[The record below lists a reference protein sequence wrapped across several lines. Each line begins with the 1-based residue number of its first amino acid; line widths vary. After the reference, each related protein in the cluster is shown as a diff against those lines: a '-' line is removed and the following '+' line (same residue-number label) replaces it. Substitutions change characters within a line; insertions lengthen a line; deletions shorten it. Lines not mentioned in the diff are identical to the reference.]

1 MTEDDVSLDRRD
13 FMRSGAATAGFIAGF
28 SGLGAALSKEED
40 GDVSGVDGEFHILY
54 GKHTSESEPYDPGE
68 LPDDLD
74 GFFIE
79 NSANYLDNPAG
90 NMNYF
95 ETNGQYAGLVD
106 EMAEN
111 DTPVLMADVN
121 LSTDGRVAETG
132 LMAAEAGLGAGL
144 AAKAGVDMDG
154 FGAKEAG
161 ITGLAGWLLQ
171 PLASYASFM
180 GSGQSEV
187 TGEFVDSSNQ
197 VHPESFRLTRDFR
210 NSVVAY
216 KQLELMERR
225 KEDSSY
231 GTVWGSLHEGFEN
244 DLEREKE
251 NLLDSIERSKPA
263 WETFVEND
271 ETVYSAVEFENY
283 GGDWYAEEVHEF
295 EELREIVE

>member
-1 MTEDDVSLDRRD
+1 MTGDGVSLDRRD
-13 FMRSGAATAGFIAGF
+13 FMKSGAATAASIAGLT
-28 SGLGAALSKEED
+28 GVGAALSENED

-54 GKHTSESEPYDPGE
+54 GKHTSDSEPYDPGE

-79 NSANYLDNPAG
+79 NSADYLDNPVQH
-90 NMNYF
+90 MNYF
-95 ETNGQYAGLVD
+95 ETNRQYAGLVD

-111 DTPVLMADVN
+111 DTPVLMADVD
-121 LSTDGRVAETG
+121 LSTDGRLVETG
-132 LMAAEAGLGAGL
+132 VMAGEASLGAGL
-144 AAKAGVDMDG
+144 ATAAGVDMDG
-154 FGAKEAG
+154 FGAKEVG
-161 ITGLAGWLLQ
+161 MTGLAGWLLQ

-180 GSGQSEV
+180 GSGQSEA
-187 TGEFVDSSNQ
+187 TGELVEASNQ

-216 KQLELMERR
+216 KQLALMDKRE
-225 KEDSSY
+225 EDSSY

-251 NLLDSIERSKPA
+251 ALLDSIERSKPA
-263 WETFVEND
+263 WEPFVGNE
-271 ETVYSAVEFENY
+271 ETVYKAAEFENY
-283 GGDWYAEEVHEF
+283 DGDWYAEEVHEF